1 MDVWYVFSVAWVI
14 HKLLLS
20 CIVTVLVILSYTV
33 DSSSNVA
40 MTIVHMQQ
48 KADFIQG
55 PQSNQHFCKAN
66 QQCFSINICLT
77 FLHCVLP
84 AVFHHR
90 LASCHQSREEARK
103 GFSQG
108 GAGVK
113 KCFFTSPHSH
123 AHCPLQ
129 KGPQAK
135 KVPKK
140 KVPTICSRASLP
152 SLTSSPSLT
161 QLSKTDRCCF
171 VDLEAETRAEHS
183 TRSRHRRRRRQR
195 PADSRSGKIFRYFSQ
210 IFPFSGNVF
219 CVKNVFPSIY

>member
-1 MDVWYVFSVAWVI
+1 MFSQMITVAWVI

-20 CIVTVLVILSYTV
+20 CIVTVLVILSDTV

-140 KVPTICSRASLP
+140 RCRQFARARLP
-152 SLTSSPSLT
+152 SLTALPSLT

-171 VDLEAETRAEHS
+171 VDDLEAETRATAHRARAA
-183 TRSRHRRRRRQR
+183 TGAGAANDPRIPAPARS
-195 PADSRSGKIFRYFSQ
+195 SGISPEYL
-210 IFPFSGNVF
+210 
-219 CVKNVFPSIY
+219 